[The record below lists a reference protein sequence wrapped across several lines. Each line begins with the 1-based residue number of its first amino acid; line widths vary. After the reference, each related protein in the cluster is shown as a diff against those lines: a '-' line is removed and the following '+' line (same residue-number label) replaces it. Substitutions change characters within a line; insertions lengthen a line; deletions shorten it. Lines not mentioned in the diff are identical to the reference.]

1 MKRGIHALAPIID
14 KKNFFNM
21 AKSKH
26 AQIWVETV
34 LYTLIALVMIG
45 LVLAFIRPKIIELQD
60 QAIIEQ
66 SISILEEIDNII
78 LVLTQGGPGNT
89 RIIKLGIKKGSLKI
103 DGVNDKIL
111 FEIQSS
117 YTYSEPGTLIDYGE
131 GINIITEKKGAD
143 NLVTIS
149 KDYKDEKDITYNN
162 QDILKTITKAP
173 TPYTLYI
180 SNEGGNT
187 TKINFEI
194 S

>member
-1 MKRGIHALAPIID
+1 LAPIID

-21 AKSKH
+21 TKSKH

-103 DGVNDKIL
+103 DGVNDRIL

-131 GINIITEKKGAD
+131 GINIITEKRGAD

-180 SNEGGNT
+180 SNEGGDT

-194 S
+194 G